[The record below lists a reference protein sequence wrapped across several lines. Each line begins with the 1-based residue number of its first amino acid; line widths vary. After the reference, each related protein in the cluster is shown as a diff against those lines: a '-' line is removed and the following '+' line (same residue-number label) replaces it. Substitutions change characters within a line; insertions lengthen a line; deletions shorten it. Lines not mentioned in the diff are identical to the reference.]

1 MVNIQEV
8 QDNSRNETTNM
19 RVAADLTPISKTA
32 FYCCGMRA
40 EDARSAQSLC
50 ADIYAEDFLAEEG
63 QAIYERFYQSPR
75 QNVST
80 VVRSRIIQDEIARH
94 LRADRDLQ
102 VVNIGAGFDSRAF
115 RIAGGRWFEFD
126 EPAVIEHK
134 NARLAALSCPNPL
147 RRISVQFDKGDLRN
161 ALSACDPAVR
171 TLIVIEG
178 VFMYLTRE
186 QTADLL
192 QTLRAALPEHTLIC
206 DLMNKTF
213 FEKHMGKAY
222 DTIVAL
228 GSEFKLIEADPQQ
241 LFIDN
246 GYYRDSDPISVVG
259 RAREFGRIWVPELL
273 FRTVLKSVRDGY
285 CVHTFGSTS
294 AGSLVRLF

>member
-1 MVNIQEV
+1 
-8 QDNSRNETTNM
+8 M

-40 EDARSAQSLC
+40 EDAQSAQSLC
-50 ADIYAEDFLAEEG
+50 ADIYAQDFLTEEG
-63 QAIYERFYQSPR
+63 QAIFERFHESAR

-80 VVRSRIIQDEIARH
+80 VVRSRIIQDEIALH
-94 LRADRDLQ
+94 LRARPDLQ

-134 NARLAALSCPNPL
+134 NARLPADTCPNPL
-147 RRISVQFDKGDLRN
+147 RRISVEFGKDDLRK
-161 ALSACDPAVR
+161 ALSACDPAVK

-186 QTADLL
+186 QTVDLL
-192 QTLRAALPEHTLIC
+192 RTLRVALPEHTLIC

-213 FEKHMGKAY
+213 FEKHMGRAY

-228 GSEFKLIEADPQQ
+228 GSEFKLIESQPEQ
-241 LFIDN
+241 LFLEH

-273 FRTVLKSVRDGY
+273 FKTVLKSVRDGY
-285 CVHTFGSTS
+285 CVHTFGSTT